1 MNIGSR
7 ISTGIDFDRDGKQVG
22 YLNLPH
28 SSDISAHGN
37 ICIPIAVI
45 RNGDGPT
52 ALFEGGNHGDEY
64 EGQVGLLKLIRSLQ
78 PDQIR
83 GRVIILPSANFP
95 AVEAG
100 TRNSPIDGGNLNRSF
115 PGDPNGGPTDMIAHY
130 VDALIGEA
138 DIFVDLHSGG
148 RTLRFLPYVMTRLTP
163 RTPQAANMAA
173 LHAFGAPV
181 AVVAGPEREER
192 YAWSSAERRGIPCLT
207 GEFGGSGQLSIEGLR
222 IVERGVHNVLVHM
235 GILRANAIPA
245 PPTRVLASRGRTF
258 SPDNGMF
265 EPHFDVG
272 DTVEA
277 GALGGLVH
285 FFDDPLREPRPVH
298 IVHSGTIISMH
309 HSGLTRRGDAL
320 FWVAGA
326 A

>member
-130 VDALIGEA
+130 VDALIAQA

-181 AVVAGPEREER
+181 GVVAGPEREER

-222 IVERGVHNVLVHM
+222 IVERGVQRRGTKNFGGERKSAGRGVPVTAAARA
-235 GILRANAIPA
+235 ILSRISRPRGSL
-245 PPTRVLASRGRTF
+245 PTGRMGRT
-258 SPDNGMF
+258 
-265 EPHFDVG
+265 V
-272 DTVEA
+272 
-277 GALGGLVH
+277 
-285 FFDDPLREPRPVH
+285 RPAR
-298 IVHSGTIISMH
+298 S
-309 HSGLTRRGDAL
+309 RRR
-320 FWVAGA
+320 V
-326 A
+326 